1 MKARKRNIIS
11 FAICALFV
19 AGLLA
24 GSCYIKE
31 GKQNA
36 VVPVE
41 GYNSKTQGEIK
52 WAYDAISGDS
62 DSPAMNLHIVGVY
75 QNGDFSKKI
84 TNDIVIPDK
93 VPECNEDGK
102 IIAYHKVE
110 SLGDAD
116 AKNKDSFFLG
126 SFNVTSSGIVV
137 DATACTGLKT
147 VNDWA
152 FSQDAYGS
160 VIEGYGGRVDIYLPD
175 SLEKIG
181 TNCFNQN
188 LIYCNSPNITLNG
201 TDNTSSGFAFCGP
214 ATTPENSLQTTYKAK
229 YRTNIPAILKDPDK
243 FPYIGAAAKEVTL
256 HADAPDG
263 GEVNRGGS
271 GLKYDSVY
279 VFEGKEDE
287 KSRSFG
293 NIYPPKKD
301 HYVFEGYFEKNTQIF
316 DKDGVLLKVPDGTDV
331 YAKWTPEVY
340 QVSFRNNQNTNVQ
353 NEEHSYQEVFS
364 PNLPENFYPTIG
376 YKLIRWEKYSMN
388 ANGETVGEPEK
399 LEPETTM
406 TVDCN
411 SIFKAIL
418 EPITYT
424 VSFNANGG
432 EVKDA
437 ELPNTFDKDYSLTT
451 ASRYG
456 YTFDGWYTAK
466 NGGTKVT
473 EDTQITRAENHTLYA
488 HWTARTHKVVFDGN
502 GATSGSMDD
511 LDVTYDTKANPTCR
525 FEKTGYSFTGWS
537 YAKDG
542 DVVDDLSGKVD
553 TVIVYAIWK
562 PNTYKVTFVTNSQSK
577 TEYKFTYD
585 AWEDFPYLYSK
596 FYDFAGWVTDR
607 TKTIPVTE
615 RETAVINYSSGK
627 NKWDIAKDT
636 TLYAA
641 WYKKP
646 SVTFSTKYSDT
657 TAFLGDRELDKTN
670 EVTYEYGEKI
680 SSLIMKC
687 NTNRYIQ
694 SYRVETADGTEV
706 SAGTCEDKNSTVTI
720 PFPSNYALKNNLKV
734 YVEAANRTYGI
745 TYDTLGGEFIGEYPK
760 TYSYGDEFDLP
771 TNVKKAGLYVCGWR
785 NTLNNKVMTKVD
797 ATTSGELSLQAIYES
812 TVYHVTTDLDGG
824 TLPDGVTIPT
834 EYKYKQSNIVL
845 PQDVTK
851 QGHSFAGWYCE
862 ELDAG
867 VYLIDTTK
875 AMDYHLKALWNLN
888 NSTMDIS
895 QTVEIDGTEKEI
907 PYAETPMESNQWYYN
922 QLTDVEKKIYTSIYN
937 YYKFDMSKGKCQTE
951 KTILCATD
959 KITLANMYQASEAV
973 CLDYPSIYWIRN
985 FWHSDI
991 KEKDGKYISSIY
1003 PVFSYN
1009 ETAFKAD
1016 ALEYQGFFN
1025 SIIKDLDSA
1034 GIRQASIPKKIRL
1047 IHDYIVNTYSYR
1059 NETNILSANTS
1070 NETRSIGYMMSHKE
1084 GCCESYAKM
1093 LKVLFDYYN
1102 IISTTVHSKDHRWN
1116 EVQINGK
1123 WYLLD
1128 ATWDDV
1134 EPISY
1139 NYFLK
1144 GSKSVTDE
1152 HHVIRNSY
1160 FCNKDGDITDYGY
1173 YAAPPL
1179 STEDYVEPVTPIQN
1193 SNNNNSTNN
1202 TVIPKKNEAITS
1214 VTKGKVVY
1222 TVSGKY
1228 AVVKKCTSKK
1238 VKSVTILNKVKIGKK
1253 TYTVTSIAKNA
1264 FKGCKKLK
1272 KVTIKATKLKSI
1284 GKNAFKG
1291 IYKKATFKVPKKQ
1304 LKKYKKLIQKKK
1316 TGFVKTMKVKK

>member
-36 VVPVE
+36 VS
-41 GYNSKTQGEIK
+41 GYAGKEQGQIK
-52 WAYDAISGDS
+52 WAYETETGNS
-62 DSPAMNLHIVGVY
+62 DSPALNVRVVGMY
-75 QNGDFSKKI
+75 QNGEF
-84 TNDIVIPDK
+84 TTDIMQDIIIPDK
-93 VPECNEDGK
+93 VPECDKKGN

-110 SLGDAD
+110 SLGATNAVNQDG
-116 AKNKDSFFLG
+116 FFYETES

-152 FSQDAYGS
+152 FSQD
-160 VIEGYGGRVDIYLPD
+160 GYGTDEEGNFGKVKVYLPD
-175 SLEKIG
+175 TTEVIG
-181 TNCFNQN
+181 EHCFALNTV
-188 LIYCNSPNITLNG
+188 YCNSPNITLKKAEDE
-201 TDNTSSGFAFCGP
+201 TLSVFRFFGP
-214 ATTPENSLQTTYKAK
+214 VTTPENTLMTTYKTK
-229 YRTNIPAILKDPDK
+229 YRTSMPSTFPDPDK

-293 NIYPPKKD
+293 NIHPPKKD

-388 ANGETVGEPEK
+388 ADGEAVGEPEK

-406 TVDCN
+406 MVDCN

-424 VSFNANGG
+424 VSFDANGG

-466 NGGTKVT
+466 NGGAKVT
-473 EDTQITRAENHTLYA
+473 EDTQMTRAENHTLYA
-488 HWTARTHKVVFDGN
+488 HWTARNHKVVFDGN

-511 LDVTYDTKANPTCR
+511 LNVTYDTKANPTCR

-577 TEYKFTYD
+577 TEYEFTYD

-694 SYRVETADGTEV
+694 SYRVETADGTEI

-720 PFPSNYALKNNLKV
+720 PFPSNYALKDNLKV
-734 YVEAANRTYGI
+734 YVEVANRTYGI

-771 TNVKKAGLYVCGWR
+771 TNVKKAGLHVCGWR
-785 NTLNNKVMTKVD
+785 NTLNNKVMTKVE

-824 TLPDGVTIPT
+824 TLPAGVTLPT

-851 QGHSFAGWYCE
+851 QGHSFAGWYLE
-862 ELDAG
+862 DED
-867 VYLIDTTK
+867 VIVTRIDTTK
-875 AMDYHLKALWNLN
+875 AMDYHLRALW
-888 NSTMDIS
+888 S
-895 QTVEIDGTEKEI
+895 
-907 PYAETPMESNQWYYN
+907 
-922 QLTDVEKKIYTSIYN
+922 
-937 YYKFDMSKGKCQTE
+937 
-951 KTILCATD
+951 
-959 KITLANMYQASEAV
+959 SE
-973 CLDYPSIYWIRN
+973 W
-985 FWHSDI
+985 
-991 KEKDGKYISSIY
+991 
-1003 PVFSYN
+1003 
-1009 ETAFKAD
+1009 
-1016 ALEYQGFFN
+1016 
-1025 SIIKDLDSA
+1025 
-1034 GIRQASIPKKIRL
+1034 
-1047 IHDYIVNTYSYR
+1047 
-1059 NETNILSANTS
+1059 
-1070 NETRSIGYMMSHKE
+1070 
-1084 GCCESYAKM
+1084 
-1093 LKVLFDYYN
+1093 
-1102 IISTTVHSKDHRWN
+1102 
-1116 EVQINGK
+1116 
-1123 WYLLD
+1123 
-1128 ATWDDV
+1128 
-1134 EPISY
+1134 
-1139 NYFLK
+1139 
-1144 GSKSVTDE
+1144 
-1152 HHVIRNSY
+1152 
-1160 FCNKDGDITDYGY
+1160 
-1173 YAAPPL
+1173 
-1179 STEDYVEPVTPIQN
+1179 
-1193 SNNNNSTNN
+1193 
-1202 TVIPKKNEAITS
+1202 
-1214 VTKGKVVY
+1214 
-1222 TVSGKY
+1222 
-1228 AVVKKCTSKK
+1228 
-1238 VKSVTILNKVKIGKK
+1238 
-1253 TYTVTSIAKNA
+1253 
-1264 FKGCKKLK
+1264 
-1272 KVTIKATKLKSI
+1272 
-1284 GKNAFKG
+1284 
-1291 IYKKATFKVPKKQ
+1291 
-1304 LKKYKKLIQKKK
+1304 
-1316 TGFVKTMKVKK
+1316 

>member
-36 VVPVE
+36 VSKVE
-41 GYNSKTQGEIK
+41 GYEAKQQGKIK
-52 WAYDAISGDS
+52 WEYNTVSGDS
-62 DSPAMNLHIVGVY
+62 DSPA
-75 QNGDFSKKI
+75 QNVHVLGIYKDGDFSKEV
-84 TNDIVIPDK
+84 TDDIVIPDK
-93 VPECNEDGK
+93 VPECNSKGN

-110 SLGDAD
+110 SIGA
-116 AKNKDSFFLG
+116 NKVSDEDSFFFG

-152 FSQDAYGS
+152 FSADAYGT
-160 VIEGYGGRVDIYLPD
+160 EDYGYGGRVDIYLPD

-181 TNCFNQN
+181 TNCFYRNF
-188 LIYCNSPNITLNG
+188 IYCNSPNITLNG
-201 TDNTSSGFAFCGP
+201 IDNTSGGFAFRGP
-214 ATTPENSLQTTYKAK
+214 VTTPENSLQTTYKTK

-271 GLKYDSVY
+271 GLKYDSIY

-293 NIYPPKKD
+293 NIYPPKKE
-301 HYVFEGYFEKNTQIF
+301 HYVFEGYFEGDTKIF

-364 PNLPENFYPTIG
+364 PNLPDDFYPTVG

-388 ANGETVGEPEK
+388 ANGEAVGEPEK

-424 VSFNANGG
+424 VSFDANGG

-466 NGGTKVT
+466 NGGTKIT
-473 EDTQITRAENHTLYA
+473 EDTQMTRAENHTLYA

-577 TEYKFTYD
+577 TEHEFTYD

-657 TAFLGDRELDKTN
+657 TAFFGDRELDKTN

-745 TYDTLGGEFIGEYPK
+745 TYDTLGGEFVGDYPK
-760 TYSYGDEFDLP
+760 TYTYGDELELP
-771 TNVKKAGLYVCGWR
+771 TNVMKKGLYICGWR
-785 NTLNNKVMTKVD
+785 NTLNHKMITKID
-797 ATTSGELSLQAIYES
+797 TTTSGELYLQAVYENAIYR
-812 TVYHVTTDLDGG
+812 VITDLDGG
-824 TLPDGVTIPT
+824 TLANGATIPT
-834 EYKYKQSNIVL
+834 EYKYKGENKLL
-845 PQDVTK
+845 PFEVTK
-851 QGHSFAGWYCE
+851 PGYSFAGWYCE
-862 ELDAG
+862 EIDACI
-867 VYLIDTTK
+867 YFISTSE
-875 AMDYHLKALWNLN
+875 AMDYHIKALWNSKA
-888 NSTMDIS
+888 STTNIS
-895 QTVEIDGTEKEI
+895 QTVESTGKEKEI
-907 PYAETPMESNQWYYN
+907 PYAEKPMESNQWYYN
-922 QLTDVEKKIYTSIYN
+922 RLTDVEKKIYTTIYN
-937 YYKFDMSKGKCQTE
+937 YYKFDMDKGECKTE
-951 KTILCATD
+951 NVKIVTFD
-959 KITLANMYQASEAV
+959 KVTQNNVETAASAV
-973 CLDYPSIYWIRN
+973 VQDNPSIFWIDN
-985 FWHSDI
+985 FGATSV
-991 KEKDGKYISSIY
+991 KENAGKYSVGLY
-1003 PVFSYN
+1003 PFFSYN
-1009 ETAFKAD
+1009 EKNFQSD
-1016 ALEYQGFFN
+1016 ALQYKGYLN
-1025 SIIKDLDSA
+1025 GIITELDKN
-1034 GIRQASIPKKIRL
+1034 GIQNKSVSQKVKA
-1047 IHDYIVNTYSYR
+1047 IHDYVAKTYYYR
-1059 NETNILSANTS
+1059 DQTNILNAETDDELRSAA
-1070 NETRSIGYMMSHKE
+1070 YMMSNKE
-1084 GCCESYAKM
+1084 GCCVSYAKM
-1093 LKVLFDYYN
+1093 VKILCDYYN
-1102 IISTTVHSKDHRWN
+1102 ITCMTVVSHDHMWN
-1116 EVQINGK
+1116 EIQINGK

-1128 ATWDDV
+1128 ATWDDK

-1144 GSKSVTDE
+1144 GSKSVTDV
-1152 HHVIRNSY
+1152 HHQVVSY
-1160 FCNKDGDITDYGY
+1160 RFCTAKGEPVTEFANFPMPVLSKD
-1173 YAAPPL
+1173 
-1179 STEDYVEPVTPIQN
+1179 DYVEPIVLKRN
-1193 SNNNNSTNN
+1193 A
-1202 TVIPKKNEAITS
+1202 KKATTS
-1214 VTKGKVVY
+1214 ATKGKVVY
-1222 TVSGKY
+1222 AISGKY

-1238 VKSVTILNKVKIGKK
+1238 VKNVTILNKVKIGKK
-1253 TYTVTSIAKNA
+1253 TYTVTSIAKNV

-1272 KVTIKATKLKSI
+1272 KVTIKAAKLKSI

>member
-36 VVPVE
+36 VT
-41 GYNSKTQGEIK
+41 GYAGTEQGDIIWE
-52 WAYDAISGDS
+52 YDTVSGDES
-62 DSPAMNLHIVGVY
+62 SAARNVHIIGVY
-75 QNGDFSKKI
+75 QDGKFSKEV
-84 TNDIVIPDK
+84 TDDIIIPDK
-93 VPECNEDGK
+93 VPECDSKGN

-110 SLGDAD
+110 SIGA
-116 AKNKDSFFLG
+116 NKVSDEDSFFFG

-152 FSQDAYGS
+152 FSAD
-160 VIEGYGGRVDIYLPD
+160 GYGNEVDGYDGKVYIYLPD

-181 TNCFNQN
+181 ENCFKRN
-188 LIYCNSPNITLNG
+188 IAYCNSPNISLSG
-201 TDNTSSGFAFCGP
+201 TDNTSSGFSFFGP
-214 ATTPENSLQTTYKAK
+214 VTTPENSLQTTYKAK

-243 FPYIGAAAKEVTL
+243 FPYIGATAKEVTL

-263 GEVNRGGS
+263 GEVTRGGS

-388 ANGETVGEPEK
+388 ANGEAVGEPEK

-424 VSFNANGG
+424 VSFDANGG

-473 EDTQITRAENHTLYA
+473 EDTQMTRAENHTLYA

-646 SVTFSTKYSDT
+646 SVTFSTKHSDT
-657 TAFLGDRELDKTN
+657 IAFLGDRELDKTN

-745 TYDTLGGEFIGEYPK
+745 TYDTLGGEFVGDYPK

-771 TNVKKAGLYVCGWR
+771 TNVKRKGFYVCGWR
-785 NTLNNKVMTKVD
+785 NTLNNKVMTKVE

-851 QGHSFAGWYCE
+851 QGHSFAGWYLE
-862 ELDAG
+862 DED
-867 VYLIDTTK
+867 VIVTRIDTTK
-875 AMDYHLKALWNLN
+875 AMDYYLRALWSSNA
-888 NSTMDIS
+888 STTKIAG
-895 QTVEIDGTEKEI
+895 TVESDGTEKEI
-907 PYAETPMESNQWYYN
+907 PYAEKPMESNQWYYN
-922 QLTDVEKKIYTSIYN
+922 RLTDVEKKIYTTIYN
-937 YYKFDMSKGKCQTE
+937 YYKFDMDKGECRMENVKVVT
-951 KTILCATD
+951 KD
-959 KITLANMYQASEAV
+959 KITIANMYQASTAV
-973 CLDYPSIYWIRN
+973 VLDNPSIFWIRYFN
-985 FWHSDI
+985 HTQM
-991 KEKDGKYISSIY
+991 KEKDGVYTGTIH
-1003 PVFSYN
+1003 PVLAYYK
-1009 ETAFKAD
+1009 TAFQAD
-1016 ALEYQGFFN
+1016 ALEYGGFLQE
-1025 SIIKDLDSA
+1025 IIKSLNNSGVQKVSTA
-1034 GIRQASIPKKIRL
+1034 KKLKL
-1047 IHDYIVNTYSYR
+1047 IHDYVVKTYSYR
-1059 NETNILSANTS
+1059 NNSHILSAAAT
-1070 NETRSIGYMMSHKE
+1070 NETRSVGYLMTHKE

-1093 LKVLFDYYN
+1093 IKILCDYYQ
-1102 IISTTVHSKDHRWN
+1102 IPCVTVYSLTHMWN
-1116 EVQINGK
+1116 QVKIGNQ

-1128 ATWDDV
+1128 ATWDDE
-1134 EPISY
+1134 EPVVY
-1139 NYFLK
+1139 TYFLK
-1144 GSKSVTDE
+1144 GAKSVIDE
-1152 HHVIRNSY
+1152 HHIVTSMFFSDCQGNGI
-1160 FCNKDGDITDYGY
+1160 KD
-1173 YAAPPL
+1173 YANYSVPTL
-1179 STEDYVEPVTPIQN
+1179 SKEDYVEPVNPAP
-1193 SNNNNSTNN
+1193 NNSQTA
-1202 TVIPKKNEAITS
+1202 PKKSKAVTS
-1214 VTKGKVVY
+1214 ATKGKVVY
-1222 TVSGKY
+1222 AISGKY

-1238 VKSVTILNKVKIGKK
+1238 AKSVTILNKVKIGKK

-1272 KVTIKATKLKSI
+1272 KVTIKAAKLKSI

-1316 TGFVKTMKVKK
+1316 TGFKKTMKVK

>member
-152 FSQDAYGS
+152 FSADGYGS
-160 VIEGYGGRVDIYLPD
+160 EDEGYGGRVDIYLPD
-175 SLEKIG
+175 SLEKVKE
-181 TNCFNQN
+181 NCFKQN
-188 LIYCNSPNITLNG
+188 YVYCNSPNIMLVG
-201 TDNTSSGFAFCGP
+201 EDNTLSKFAFRGP
-214 ATTPENSLQTTYKAK
+214 VTTPENTLKTVYKTK
-229 YRTNIPAILKDPDK
+229 YKTNIPAILKDPDK
-243 FPYIGAAAKEVTL
+243 FPYIGATAKEVTL

-388 ANGETVGEPEK
+388 ANGEAVGEPEK

-424 VSFNANGG
+424 VSFDANGG

-473 EDTQITRAENHTLYA
+473 EDTQMTRAENHTLYA

-646 SVTFSTKYSDT
+646 SVTFSTKHSDT
-657 TAFLGDRELDKTN
+657 IAFLGDRELDKTN

-745 TYDTLGGEFIGEYPK
+745 TYDTLGGEFVGDYPK

-771 TNVKKAGLYVCGWR
+771 TNVKRKGFYVCGWR
-785 NTLNNKVMTKVD
+785 NTLNNKVMTKVE

-851 QGHSFAGWYCE
+851 QGHSFAGWYLE
-862 ELDAG
+862 DED
-867 VYLIDTTK
+867 VIVTRIDTTK
-875 AMDYHLKALWNLN
+875 AMDYYLRALWSSNA
-888 NSTMDIS
+888 STTKIAG
-895 QTVEIDGTEKEI
+895 TVESDGTEKEI
-907 PYAETPMESNQWYYN
+907 PYAEKPMESNQWYYN
-922 QLTDVEKKIYTSIYN
+922 RLTDVEKKIYTTIYN
-937 YYKFDMSKGKCQTE
+937 YYKFDMDKGECRMENVKVVT
-951 KTILCATD
+951 KD
-959 KITLANMYQASEAV
+959 KITIANMYQASTAV
-973 CLDYPSIYWIRN
+973 VLDNPSIFWIRYFN
-985 FWHSDI
+985 HTQM
-991 KEKDGKYISSIY
+991 KEKDGVYTGTIH
-1003 PVFSYN
+1003 PVLAYYK
-1009 ETAFKAD
+1009 TAFQAD
-1016 ALEYQGFFN
+1016 ALEYGGFLQE
-1025 SIIKDLDSA
+1025 IIKSLNNSGVQKVSTA
-1034 GIRQASIPKKIRL
+1034 KKLKL
-1047 IHDYIVNTYSYR
+1047 IHDYVVKTYSYR
-1059 NETNILSANTS
+1059 NNSHILSAAAT
-1070 NETRSIGYMMSHKE
+1070 NETRSVGYLMTHKE

-1093 LKVLFDYYN
+1093 IKILCDYYQ
-1102 IISTTVHSKDHRWN
+1102 IPCVTVYSLTHMWN
-1116 EVQINGK
+1116 QVKIGNQ

-1128 ATWDDV
+1128 ATWDDE
-1134 EPISY
+1134 EPVVY
-1139 NYFLK
+1139 TYFLK
-1144 GSKSVTDE
+1144 GAKSVIDE
-1152 HHVIRNSY
+1152 HHIVTSMFFSDCQGNGI
-1160 FCNKDGDITDYGY
+1160 KD
-1173 YAAPPL
+1173 YANYSVPTL
-1179 STEDYVEPVTPIQN
+1179 SKEDYVEPVNPAP
-1193 SNNNNSTNN
+1193 NNSQTA
-1202 TVIPKKNEAITS
+1202 PKKSKAVTS
-1214 VTKGKVVY
+1214 ATKGKVVY
-1222 TVSGKY
+1222 AISGKY

-1238 VKSVTILNKVKIGKK
+1238 AKSVTILNKVKIGKK

-1272 KVTIKATKLKSI
+1272 KVTIKAAKLKSI

-1316 TGFVKTMKVKK
+1316 TGFKKTMKVK

>member
-36 VVPVE
+36 VT
-41 GYNSKTQGEIK
+41 GYAGTEQGDIIWE
-52 WAYDAISGDS
+52 YDTVSGDES
-62 DSPAMNLHIVGVY
+62 SAARNVHIIGVY
-75 QNGDFSKKI
+75 QDGKFSKEV
-84 TNDIVIPDK
+84 TDDIIIPDK
-93 VPECNEDGK
+93 VPECDSKGN

-110 SLGDAD
+110 SIGA
-116 AKNKDSFFLG
+116 NKVSDEDSFFFG

-152 FSQDAYGS
+152 FSAD
-160 VIEGYGGRVDIYLPD
+160 GYGNEVDGYDGKVYIYLPD

-181 TNCFNQN
+181 ENCFKRN
-188 LIYCNSPNITLNG
+188 IAYCNSPNISLSG
-201 TDNTSSGFAFCGP
+201 TDNTSSGFSFFGP
-214 ATTPENSLQTTYKAK
+214 VTTPENSLQTTYKAK

-243 FPYIGAAAKEVTL
+243 FPYIGATAKEVTL

-388 ANGETVGEPEK
+388 ANGEAVGEPEK

-424 VSFNANGG
+424 VSFDANGG

-473 EDTQITRAENHTLYA
+473 EDTQMTRAENHTLYA

-646 SVTFSTKYSDT
+646 SVTFSTKHSDT
-657 TAFLGDRELDKTN
+657 IAFLGDRELDKTN

-745 TYDTLGGEFIGEYPK
+745 TYDTLGGEFVGDYPK

-771 TNVKKAGLYVCGWR
+771 TNVKRKGFYVCGWR
-785 NTLNNKVMTKVD
+785 NTLNNKVMTKVE

-851 QGHSFAGWYCE
+851 QGHSFAGWYLE
-862 ELDAG
+862 DED
-867 VYLIDTTK
+867 VIVTRIDTTK
-875 AMDYHLKALWNLN
+875 AMDYYLRALWSSNA
-888 NSTMDIS
+888 STTKIAG
-895 QTVEIDGTEKEI
+895 TVESDGTEKEI
-907 PYAETPMESNQWYYN
+907 PYAEKPMESNQWYYN
-922 QLTDVEKKIYTSIYN
+922 RLTDVEKKIYTTIYN
-937 YYKFDMSKGKCQTE
+937 YYKFDMDKGECRMENVKVVT
-951 KTILCATD
+951 KD
-959 KITLANMYQASEAV
+959 KITIANMYQASTAV
-973 CLDYPSIYWIRN
+973 VLDNPSIFWIRYFN
-985 FWHSDI
+985 HTQM
-991 KEKDGKYISSIY
+991 KEKDGVYTGTIH
-1003 PVFSYN
+1003 PVLAYYK
-1009 ETAFKAD
+1009 TAFQAD
-1016 ALEYQGFFN
+1016 ALEYGGFLQE
-1025 SIIKDLDSA
+1025 IIKSLNNSGVQKVSTA
-1034 GIRQASIPKKIRL
+1034 KKLKL
-1047 IHDYIVNTYSYR
+1047 IHDYVVKTYSYR
-1059 NETNILSANTS
+1059 NNSHILSAAAT
-1070 NETRSIGYMMSHKE
+1070 NETRSVGYLMTHKE

-1093 LKVLFDYYN
+1093 IKILCDYYQ
-1102 IISTTVHSKDHRWN
+1102 IPCVTVYSLTHMWN
-1116 EVQINGK
+1116 QVKIGNQ

-1128 ATWDDV
+1128 ATWDDE
-1134 EPISY
+1134 EPVVY
-1139 NYFLK
+1139 TYFLK
-1144 GSKSVTDE
+1144 GAKSVIDE
-1152 HHVIRNSY
+1152 HHIVTSMFFSDCQGNGI
-1160 FCNKDGDITDYGY
+1160 KD
-1173 YAAPPL
+1173 YANYSVPTL
-1179 STEDYVEPVTPIQN
+1179 SKEDYVEPVNPAP
-1193 SNNNNSTNN
+1193 NNSQTA
-1202 TVIPKKNEAITS
+1202 PKKSKAVTS
-1214 VTKGKVVY
+1214 ATKGKVVY
-1222 TVSGKY
+1222 AISGKY

-1238 VKSVTILNKVKIGKK
+1238 AKSVTILNKVKIGKK

-1272 KVTIKATKLKSI
+1272 KVTIKAAKLKSI

-1316 TGFVKTMKVKK
+1316 TGFKKTMKVK

>member
-36 VVPVE
+36 VS
-41 GYNSKTQGEIK
+41 GYAAKEQGQIK
-52 WAYDAISGDS
+52 WAYETETGNS
-62 DSPAMNLHIVGVY
+62 DSPALNVRVVGMY
-75 QNGDFSKKI
+75 QDGEF
-84 TNDIVIPDK
+84 TTDIMQDIIIPDK
-93 VPECNEDGK
+93 VPECDKKGN

-110 SLGDAD
+110 SLGASNVVNQDG
-116 AKNKDSFFLG
+116 FFYETE
-126 SFNVTSSGIVV
+126 SAFNVTSSGIVV

-152 FSQDAYGS
+152 FSQDAYGNED
-160 VIEGYGGRVDIYLPD
+160 EGYDGKVYIYLPD

-181 TNCFNQN
+181 TNCFNRN
-188 LIYCNSPNITLNG
+188 LVYCNSPNISLDG
-201 TDNTSSGFAFCGP
+201 TDNTSSGFAFRGP
-214 ATTPENSLQTTYKAK
+214 VTTPENALKTVYKTK
-229 YRTNIPAILKDPDK
+229 YKTNIPAILKDPDK

-293 NIYPPKKD
+293 NIYPLKKE
-301 HYVFEGYFEKNTQIF
+301 HYVFKGYFEKNTQIF

-388 ANGETVGEPEK
+388 ANGEAVGEPEK
-399 LEPETTM
+399 LEPGTTM

-424 VSFNANGG
+424 VSFDANGG

-473 EDTQITRAENHTLYA
+473 EDTQMTRAENHTLYA

-537 YAKDG
+537 YTKDG
-542 DVVDDLSGKVD
+542 DVVDNLSGKVD

-562 PNTYKVTFVTNSQSK
+562 QNTYKVTFVTDGK
-577 TEYKFTYD
+577 TEEKYFTYD
-585 AWEDFPYLYSK
+585 KKEVILAKTSDE
-596 FYDFAGWVTDR
+596 YDFAGWVTDKER
-607 TKTIPVTE
+607 VIPVEKRASEPISYTPG
-615 RETAVINYSSGK
+615 ETTWTV
-627 NKWDIAKDT
+627 AKDT

-657 TAFLGDRELDKTN
+657 TAFLGDRELDKAN

-706 SAGTCEDKNSTVTI
+706 SAGTCEDKSSTVTI

-785 NTLNNKVMTKVD
+785 NILNNKVMTKVD
-797 ATTSGELSLQAIYES
+797 ATTSGELFLQAIYES
-812 TVYHVTTDLDGG
+812 AVYYVTTDLDGG
-824 TLPDGVTIPT
+824 TLPDGVTMPT
-834 EYKYKQSNIVL
+834 EYKYKQNNIVL

-851 QGHSFAGWYCE
+851 QGYSFAGWYLE
-862 ELDAG
+862 DED
-867 VYLIDTTK
+867 VIVTRIDTTK
-875 AMDYHLKALWNLN
+875 AMDYHLRALWNSN
-888 NSTMDIS
+888 ASTTKVAG
-895 QTVEIDGTEKEI
+895 TVESDGTEKEI
-907 PYAETPMESNQWYYN
+907 PYAEKPMESNQWYYN
-922 QLTDVEKKIYTSIYN
+922 QLTDVEKKIYTTIYN
-937 YYKFDMSKGKCQTE
+937 YYKFDMDKGECRMENVKIVT
-951 KTILCATD
+951 KD
-959 KITLANMYQASEAV
+959 KITIANMYQASTAV
-973 CLDYPSIYWIRN
+973 VLDNPSIFWIRYFN
-985 FWHSDI
+985 HTQM
-991 KEKDGKYISSIY
+991 KEKDGVYTGTIH
-1003 PVFSYN
+1003 PVLAYHK
-1009 ETAFKAD
+1009 TAFQAD
-1016 ALEYQGFFN
+1016 ALEYGGFLQE
-1025 SIIKDLDSA
+1025 IIKSLNNSGVQKVSTA
-1034 GIRQASIPKKIRL
+1034 KKLKL
-1047 IHDYIVNTYSYR
+1047 IHDYVVKTYSYR
-1059 NETNILSANTS
+1059 NNSHILSAAAT
-1070 NETRSIGYMMSHKE
+1070 NETRSVGYLMTHKE

-1093 LKVLFDYYN
+1093 IKILCDYYQ
-1102 IISTTVHSKDHRWN
+1102 IPCVTVYSLTHMWN
-1116 EVQINGK
+1116 QVKIGNQ

-1128 ATWDDV
+1128 VTWDDE
-1134 EPISY
+1134 EPVVY
-1139 NYFLK
+1139 TYFLK
-1144 GSKSVTDE
+1144 GAKSVIDE
-1152 HHVIRNSY
+1152 HHIVTSMFFSDCQGNGI
-1160 FCNKDGDITDYGY
+1160 KD
-1173 YAAPPL
+1173 YANYSVPTL
-1179 STEDYVEPVTPIQN
+1179 SKEDYVEPVNLTP
-1193 SNNNNSTNN
+1193 NNSQTAL
-1202 TVIPKKNEAITS
+1202 KKSKAVTS

-1222 TVSGKY
+1222 TISGKY

-1253 TYTVTSIAKNA
+1253 TYTVTSITKNA

-1272 KVTIKATKLKSI
+1272 KVTIKAAKLKSI

-1316 TGFVKTMKVKK
+1316 TGFKKTMKVK

>member
-36 VVPVE
+36 VS
-41 GYNSKTQGEIK
+41 GYAGTEQGDIIWE
-52 WAYDAISGDS
+52 YDTVSGDES
-62 DSPAMNLHIVGVY
+62 SAARNVHIIGVY
-75 QNGDFSKKI
+75 QDGKFSKEV
-84 TNDIVIPDK
+84 TDDIIIPDK
-93 VPECNEDGK
+93 VPECDSKGK

-152 FSQDAYGS
+152 FSQSVYGTDE
-160 VIEGYGGRVDIYLPD
+160 EGNFGRVKIYLPD
-175 SLEKIG
+175 SLETIG
-181 TNCFNQN
+181 KHCFSQN
-188 LIYCNSPNITLNG
+188 IIYCNAPNITMSKSEDTTLDG
-201 TDNTSSGFAFCGP
+201 LRFFGP
-214 ATTPENSLQTTYKAK
+214 VTTPENTLITTYKTK
-229 YRTNIPAILKDPDK
+229 YRTSMPSTFPDPDK

-293 NIYPPKKD
+293 NIHPPKKD

-316 DKDGVLLKVPDGTDV
+316 DKDGVLLKVPNGTDV

-364 PNLPENFYPTIG
+364 PNLPENFYPTVG

-388 ANGETVGEPEK
+388 ADGEAVGEPEK

-424 VSFNANGG
+424 VSFDANGG

-473 EDTQITRAENHTLYA
+473 EDTQMTRAENHTLYA

-577 TEYKFTYD
+577 TEHEFTYD

-745 TYDTLGGEFIGEYPK
+745 TYDTLGGEFVGEYPK

-771 TNVKKAGLYVCGWR
+771 TNVKKTGLYVCGWR
-785 NTLNNKVMTKVD
+785 NTLNNKVMTKVE
-797 ATTSGELSLQAIYES
+797 ATTSGELSLQAIYEN
-812 TVYHVTTDLDGG
+812 TVYRITTDLNGG

-834 EYKYKQSNIVL
+834 EYRYKQDNIVL
-845 PQDVTK
+845 PQNVTR
-851 QGHSFAGWYCE
+851 QGYSFAGWYLE
-862 ELDAG
+862 DED
-867 VYLIDTTK
+867 VIVTRIDTTK
-875 AMDYHLKALWNLN
+875 AMDYHLRALWSSNA
-888 NSTMDIS
+888 STTKIAG
-895 QTVEIDGTEKEI
+895 TVESDGTEKEI
-907 PYAETPMESNQWYYN
+907 PYAEKPMESNQWYYN
-922 QLTDVEKKIYTSIYN
+922 RLTDVEKKIYTTIYN
-937 YYKFDMSKGKCQTE
+937 YYKFDMDKGECRMENVKVVT
-951 KTILCATD
+951 KD
-959 KITLANMYQASEAV
+959 KITIANMYQASTAV
-973 CLDYPSIYWIRN
+973 VLDNPSIFWIRYFN
-985 FWHSDI
+985 HTQM
-991 KEKDGKYISSIY
+991 KEKDGVYTGTIH
-1003 PVFSYN
+1003 PVLAYYK
-1009 ETAFKAD
+1009 TAFQAD
-1016 ALEYQGFFN
+1016 ALEYGGFLQE
-1025 SIIKDLDSA
+1025 IIKSLNNSGVQKVSTA
-1034 GIRQASIPKKIRL
+1034 KKLKL
-1047 IHDYIVNTYSYR
+1047 IHDYVVKTYSYR
-1059 NETNILSANTS
+1059 NNSHILSAAAT
-1070 NETRSIGYMMSHKE
+1070 NETRSVGYLMTHKE

-1093 LKVLFDYYN
+1093 IKILCDYYQ
-1102 IISTTVHSKDHRWN
+1102 IPCVTVYSLTHMWN
-1116 EVQINGK
+1116 QVKIRNQ

-1128 ATWDDV
+1128 ATWDDE
-1134 EPISY
+1134 EPVVY
-1139 NYFLK
+1139 TYFLK
-1144 GSKSVTDE
+1144 GAKSVIDE
-1152 HHVIRNSY
+1152 HHIVTSMFFSDCQGNGI
-1160 FCNKDGDITDYGY
+1160 KD
-1173 YAAPPL
+1173 YANYSVPTL
-1179 STEDYVEPVTPIQN
+1179 SKEDYVEPVNPT
-1193 SNNNNSTNN
+1193 SNNSQTA
-1202 TVIPKKNEAITS
+1202 PKKSKAVTS
-1214 VTKGKVVY
+1214 ATKGKVVY
-1222 TVSGKY
+1222 AISGKY

-1238 VKSVTILNKVKIGKK
+1238 AKSVTILNKVKIGKK

-1304 LKKYKKLIQKKK
+1304 LKKYKKLIKKKK
-1316 TGFVKTMKVKK
+1316 TGFKKTMKVK

>member
-36 VVPVE
+36 VT
-41 GYNSKTQGEIK
+41 GYAAKEQGQIK
-52 WAYDAISGDS
+52 WEYDTISGDNN
-62 DSPAMNLHIVGVY
+62 SPARNVHVVGEY
-75 QNGDFSKKI
+75 QEGDFATDI
-84 TNDIVIPDK
+84 TKDIIIPDK
-93 VPECNEDGK
+93 VPECDSKGN

-110 SLGDAD
+110 SIGA
-116 AKNKDSFFLG
+116 NKVSDEDSFFFG

-152 FSQDAYGS
+152 FSQESYGND
-160 VIEGYGGRVDIYLPD
+160 IDGYGGIVTILLPD
-175 SLEKIG
+175 SIESIG
-181 TNCFNQN
+181 QGVFSRNRV
-188 LIYCNSPNITLNG
+188 YCNTPNVTLNDTKDVTYG
-201 TDNTSSGFAFCGP
+201 GFAVFGP
-214 ATTPENSLQTTYKAK
+214 ATNPENTLKKIYGNK
-229 YRTNIPAILKDPDK
+229 YRTVMPTGFQREN
-243 FPYIGAAAKEVTL
+243 YSYVGAAAKEVTL

-287 KSRSFG
+287 KSRSFS

-301 HYVFEGYFEKNTQIF
+301 HYVFEGYYEGDTQIF
-316 DKDGVLLKVPDGTDV
+316 DKDGVLLKVPDGTGV

-364 PNLPENFYPTIG
+364 PNLPENFYPSVG

-388 ANGETVGEPEK
+388 TNGEAVGEPEK
-399 LEPETTM
+399 LEPGTNM

-424 VSFNANGG
+424 VSFDANGG

-473 EDTQITRAENHTLYA
+473 EDTQMTRAENHTLYA

-525 FEKTGYSFTGWS
+525 YEKTGYSFAGWS

-553 TVIVYAIWK
+553 TVTVYAIWK

-577 TEYKFTYD
+577 TEYEFTYD

-627 NKWDIAKDT
+627 NKWNIAKDT

-657 TAFLGDRELDKTN
+657 TAFLGDRELNKAN

-706 SAGTCEDKNSTVTI
+706 SAGTCEDKSSTVTI
-720 PFPSNYALKNNLKV
+720 PFPSNYVLKNNLKV

-812 TVYHVTTDLDGG
+812 AVYYVTTDLDGG
-824 TLPDGVTIPT
+824 TLPDGVTMPT
-834 EYKYKQSNIVL
+834 EYKYKQNNIVL

-851 QGHSFAGWYCE
+851 QGYSFAGWYLE
-862 ELDAG
+862 DED
-867 VYLIDTTK
+867 VIVTRIDTTK
-875 AMDYHLKALWNLN
+875 AMDYHLRALWNSN
-888 NSTMDIS
+888 ASTT
-895 QTVEIDGTEKEI
+895 QVAGTVESDGTEKEI
-907 PYAETPMESNQWYYN
+907 PYAEKPMESNQWYYN
-922 QLTDVEKKIYTSIYN
+922 QLTDVEKKIYTTIYN
-937 YYKFDMSKGKCQTE
+937 YYKFDMDKGECRMENVKIVT
-951 KTILCATD
+951 KD
-959 KITLANMYQASEAV
+959 KITIANMYQASTAV
-973 CLDYPSIYWIRN
+973 VLDNPSIFWIRYFN
-985 FWHSDI
+985 HTQV
-991 KEKDGKYISSIY
+991 KEKDGVYTGTVH
-1003 PVFSYN
+1003 PVLAYHK
-1009 ETAFKAD
+1009 TAFQAD
-1016 ALEYQGFFN
+1016 ALEYGGFLQE
-1025 SIIKDLDSA
+1025 IIKSLNNSGVQKVSTA
-1034 GIRQASIPKKIRL
+1034 KKLKL
-1047 IHDYIVNTYSYR
+1047 IHDYVVKTYSYR
-1059 NETNILSANTS
+1059 NNSHILSAAAT
-1070 NETRSIGYMMSHKE
+1070 NETRSVGYLMTHKE

-1093 LKVLFDYYN
+1093 IKILCDYYQ
-1102 IISTTVHSKDHRWN
+1102 IPCVTVYSLTHMWN
-1116 EVQINGK
+1116 QVKIGNQ

-1128 ATWDDV
+1128 VTWDDE
-1134 EPISY
+1134 EPVIY
-1139 NYFLK
+1139 TYFLK
-1144 GSKSVTDE
+1144 GARSVIDE
-1152 HHVIRNSY
+1152 HHIVTSMFFSDCQGNGIKN
-1160 FCNKDGDITDYGY
+1160 
-1173 YAAPPL
+1173 YANYSVPTL
-1179 STEDYVEPVTPIQN
+1179 SKEDYVEPVNPTP
-1193 SNNNNSTNN
+1193 NNSQTA
-1202 TVIPKKNEAITS
+1202 PKKSKAVTS
-1214 VTKGKVVY
+1214 ATKGKVVY
-1222 TVSGKY
+1222 AISGKY

-1238 VKSVTILNKVKIGKK
+1238 AKSVTILNKVKIGKK
-1253 TYTVTSIAKNA
+1253 TYTVASIAKNA

-1272 KVTIKATKLKSI
+1272 RVTIKAIKLKSI

-1304 LKKYKKLIQKKK
+1304 LKKYKKLIQRKK
-1316 TGFVKTMKVKK
+1316 TGFKKTMKVK

>member
-84 TNDIVIPDK
+84 TKDIVIPDK

-152 FSQDAYGS
+152 FSQDAYGT
-160 VIEGYGGRVDIYLPD
+160 EDYGYGGRVDIYLPD

-181 TNCFNQN
+181 TNCFYRNF
-188 LIYCNSPNITLNG
+188 IYCNSPNITLNG
-201 TDNTSSGFAFCGP
+201 IDNTSGGFAFRGP
-214 ATTPENSLQTTYKAK
+214 VTTPENSLQTTYKAK

-263 GEVNRGGS
+263 GEINRGGS

-293 NIYPPKKD
+293 NIHPPKKD

-388 ANGETVGEPEK
+388 ADGEAVGEPEK

-424 VSFNANGG
+424 VSFDANGG

-466 NGGTKVT
+466 SGGTKVT
-473 EDTQITRAENHTLYA
+473 EDTQMTRAENHTLYA

-577 TEYKFTYD
+577 TEYEFTYD

-646 SVTFSTKYSDT
+646 SVTFSTKYNDT

-720 PFPSNYALKNNLKV
+720 PFPSNSALKNNLKV
-734 YVEAANRTYGI
+734 YVEVANRTYGI
-745 TYDTLGGEFIGEYPK
+745 TYDTLGGEFVGDYPK
-760 TYSYGDEFDLP
+760 TYTYGDELELP
-771 TNVKKAGLYVCGWR
+771 TNVMKKGLYICGWR
-785 NTLNNKVMTKVD
+785 NTLNHKMITKID
-797 ATTSGELSLQAIYES
+797 TTTSGELYLQAVYENA
-812 TVYHVTTDLDGG
+812 VYRVITDLDGG
-824 TLPDGVTIPT
+824 TLANGATIPT
-834 EYKYKQSNIVL
+834 EYKYKGENKLL
-845 PQDVTK
+845 PFEVTK
-851 QGHSFAGWYCE
+851 PGYSFAGWYCE
-862 ELDAG
+862 EIDACI
-867 VYLIDTTK
+867 YFISTSE
-875 AMDYHLKALWNLN
+875 AMDYHIKALWNSKA
-888 NSTMDIS
+888 STTNIS
-895 QTVEIDGTEKEI
+895 QTVESTGKEKEI
-907 PYAETPMESNQWYYN
+907 PYAEKPMESNQWYYN
-922 QLTDVEKKIYTSIYN
+922 RLNEVEKKIYTSIYN
-937 YYKFDMSKGKCQTE
+937 YYKFDMDKGECKTE
-951 KTILCATD
+951 NVKIVTFD
-959 KITLANMYQASEAV
+959 KVTQNNVETAASAV
-973 CLDYPSIYWIRN
+973 VQDNPSIFWIDN
-985 FWHSDI
+985 FGATSV
-991 KEKDGKYISSIY
+991 KENAGKYSVGLY
-1003 PVFSYN
+1003 PFFSYN
-1009 ETAFKAD
+1009 EKNFQSD
-1016 ALEYQGFFN
+1016 ALQYKGYLN
-1025 SIIKDLDSA
+1025 GIITELDKN
-1034 GIRQASIPKKIRL
+1034 GIQNKSVSQKVKA
-1047 IHDYIVNTYSYR
+1047 IHDYVAKTYYYR
-1059 NETNILSANTS
+1059 DQTNILNAETDDELRSAA
-1070 NETRSIGYMMSHKE
+1070 YMMSNKE
-1084 GCCESYAKM
+1084 GCCVSYAKM
-1093 LKVLFDYYN
+1093 VKILCDYYN
-1102 IISTTVHSKDHRWN
+1102 ITCMTVVSHDHMWN
-1116 EVQINGK
+1116 EIQINGK

-1128 ATWDDV
+1128 ATWDDK

-1144 GSKSVTDE
+1144 GSKSVTDV
-1152 HHVIRNSY
+1152 HHQVISY
-1160 FCNKDGDITDYGY
+1160 RFCTAKGEPVTEFANFPMPVLSKD
-1173 YAAPPL
+1173 
-1179 STEDYVEPVTPIQN
+1179 DYVEPIVLKRN
-1193 SNNNNSTNN
+1193 A
-1202 TVIPKKNEAITS
+1202 KKATTS
-1214 VTKGKVVY
+1214 ATKGKVVY
-1222 TVSGKY
+1222 AISGKY

-1272 KVTIKATKLKSI
+1272 KVTIKAAKLKSI

-1291 IYKKATFKVPKKQ
+1291 IYKKATFKVPKKY

>member
-36 VVPVE
+36 VVPVK

-52 WAYDAISGDS
+52 WAYDTISGDN
-62 DSPAMNLHIVGVY
+62 DSPAMNLRIVGIY
-75 QNGDFSKKI
+75 QNGDFSEKV

-160 VIEGYGGRVDIYLPD
+160 VDEGYSGRVDIYLPD

-181 TNCFNQN
+181 QNCFNQN
-188 LIYCNSPNITLNG
+188 LVYCNSPNISLDG
-201 TDNTSSGFAFCGP
+201 TDNTSSNFAFRGP
-214 ATTPENSLQTTYKAK
+214 VTTPENTLKTVYKTK
-229 YRTNIPAILKDPDK
+229 YKTNIPAILKDPDK

-293 NIYPPKKD
+293 NIYPPKKE

-353 NEEHSYQEVFS
+353 NEEHSYKEVFS
-364 PNLPENFYPTIG
+364 ANLPDDFYPTVG

-388 ANGETVGEPEK
+388 VNGEAVGEPEK
-399 LEPETTM
+399 LEPGTTM

-424 VSFNANGG
+424 VSFDANGG

-473 EDTQITRAENHTLYA
+473 EDTQMTRAENHTLYA

-502 GATSGSMDD
+502 GSTSGSMDD

-525 FEKTGYSFTGWS
+525 FEKTGYSFAGWS
-537 YAKDG
+537 YTKDG

-553 TVIVYAIWK
+553 TVTVYAIWK
-562 PNTYKVTFVTNSQSK
+562 PNTYKVTFVTNGKSEEK
-577 TEYKFTYD
+577 YFTYD
-585 AWEDFPYLYSK
+585 KKEVILAKTSDE
-596 FYDFAGWVTDR
+596 YDFAGWVMDKER
-607 TKTIPVTE
+607 VIPVEKRASEPISYTPGE
-615 RETAVINYSSGK
+615 VT
-627 NKWDIAKDT
+627 WTIAKDT

-657 TAFLGDRELDKTN
+657 TAFLGDRELNKAN

-680 SSLIMKC
+680 SSLIIKC

-694 SYRVETADGTEV
+694 SYRVETSDGTEV

-745 TYDTLGGEFIGEYPK
+745 TYDTLGGEFIGDYPK

-771 TNVKKAGLYVCGWR
+771 TNVKKKGFYVCGWR
-785 NTLNNKVMTKVD
+785 NTLNNKVMTKVE

-812 TVYHVTTDLDGG
+812 AVYYVTTDLNGG

-834 EYKYKQSNIVL
+834 EYRYKQDNIVL

-851 QGHSFAGWYCE
+851 QGYSFAGWYLE
-862 ELDAG
+862 DED
-867 VYLIDTTK
+867 VIVTRIDTTK
-875 AMDYHLKALWNLN
+875 AMDYHLRALWNSN
-888 NSTMDIS
+888 ASTTKIAG
-895 QTVEIDGTEKEI
+895 TVESDGTEKEI
-907 PYAETPMESNQWYYN
+907 PYADKPMESNQGYYN
-922 QLTDVEKKIYTSIYN
+922 RLTDVEKKIYTTIYN
-937 YYKFDMSKGKCQTE
+937 YYKFDMDKGECRMENVKVVT
-951 KTILCATD
+951 KD
-959 KITLANMYQASEAV
+959 KITIANMYQASTAV
-973 CLDYPSIYWIRN
+973 VLDNPSIFWIRYFN
-985 FWHSDI
+985 HTQI
-991 KEKDGKYISSIY
+991 KEKDGVYTGTIY
-1003 PVFSYN
+1003 PVLAYHK
-1009 ETAFKAD
+1009 TAFQAD
-1016 ALEYQGFFN
+1016 ALEYGGFLQE
-1025 SIIKDLDSA
+1025 IIKSLNNS
-1034 GIRQASIPKKIRL
+1034 GIQKVSTAQKLKL
-1047 IHDYIVNTYSYR
+1047 IHDYVVKTYSYR
-1059 NETNILSANTS
+1059 NNSHILSTAAT
-1070 NETRSIGYMMSHKE
+1070 NETRSVGYLMTHKE

-1093 LKVLFDYYN
+1093 IKILCDYYQ
-1102 IISTTVHSKDHRWN
+1102 IPCVTVYSLTHMWN
-1116 EVQINGK
+1116 QVKIGNQ

-1128 ATWDDV
+1128 VTWDDE
-1134 EPISY
+1134 EPVIY
-1139 NYFLK
+1139 TYFLK
-1144 GSKSVTDE
+1144 GAKSVIDE
-1152 HHVIRNSY
+1152 HHIVTSMFFSDCQGNGI
-1160 FCNKDGDITDYGY
+1160 KD
-1173 YAAPPL
+1173 YANYSVPTL
-1179 STEDYVEPVTPIQN
+1179 SKEDYVEPVNPIP
-1193 SNNNNSTNN
+1193 NNSQSA
-1202 TVIPKKNEAITS
+1202 PKKTKTVTS
-1214 VTKGKVVY
+1214 VTKKKVVY
-1222 TVSGKY
+1222 AIFGKY

-1272 KVTIKATKLKSI
+1272 KVTIKATKLKRI

-1316 TGFVKTMKVKK
+1316 TGFKKTMKVK

>member
-19 AGLLA
+19 TGLLA

-36 VVPVE
+36 VSKVE
-41 GYNSKTQGEIK
+41 GYEAKQQGKIK
-52 WAYDAISGDS
+52 WEYNTVSGDS
-62 DSPAMNLHIVGVY
+62 DSPA
-75 QNGDFSKKI
+75 QNVHVLGIYKDGDFSKEV
-84 TNDIVIPDK
+84 TDDIIIPDK
-93 VPECNEDGK
+93 VPECDSKGN

-110 SLGDAD
+110 SIGA
-116 AKNKDSFFLG
+116 NKVSDEDSFFFG

-152 FSQDAYGS
+152 FNQDAYGNED
-160 VIEGYGGRVDIYLPD
+160 EGYDGKVYIYLPD

-181 TNCFNQN
+181 TNCFNRN
-188 LIYCNSPNITLNG
+188 LVYCNSPNITLDG
-201 TDNTSSGFAFCGP
+201 TDNTSSGFAFRGP
-214 ATTPENSLQTTYKAK
+214 VTTPENTLKTVYKTK
-229 YRTNIPAILKDPDK
+229 YKTNIPAILKDPDK

-301 HYVFEGYFEKNTQIF
+301 HYVFEGYFEKNNQIF

-364 PNLPENFYPTIG
+364 PNLPDDFYPTVG

-388 ANGETVGEPEK
+388 TNGEAVGEPEK
-399 LEPETTM
+399 LEPGTTM

-424 VSFNANGG
+424 VSFDANGG

-466 NGGTKVT
+466 TDGTKVT
-473 EDTQITRAENHTLYA
+473 EDTQMTRAENHTLYA

-525 FEKTGYSFTGWS
+525 FEKTGYSFAGWS
-537 YAKDG
+537 YTKDG

-553 TVIVYAIWK
+553 TVTVYAIWK
-562 PNTYKVTFVTNSQSK
+562 PNTYKVTFVTDGK
-577 TEYKFTYD
+577 TEEKYFTYD
-585 AWEDFPYLYSK
+585 KKEVILAKTSDE
-596 FYDFAGWVTDR
+596 YDFAGWVTDKER
-607 TKTIPVTE
+607 VIPVEKRASEPISYTPG
-615 RETAVINYSSGK
+615 ETTWTV
-627 NKWDIAKDT
+627 AKDT

-646 SVTFSTKYSDT
+646 SVTFNTKYSDT
-657 TAFLGDRELDKTN
+657 TAFLGDRELDKAN

-706 SAGTCEDKNSTVTI
+706 SAGTCEDKSSTVTI

-771 TNVKKAGLYVCGWR
+771 TNVKKTGLYVCGWR

-797 ATTSGELSLQAIYES
+797 ATTSGELSLQAIYEN
-812 TVYHVTTDLDGG
+812 TVYRITTDLNGG

-834 EYKYKQSNIVL
+834 EYRYKQDNIVL
-845 PQDVTK
+845 PQNVTR
-851 QGHSFAGWYCE
+851 QGYSFAGWYLE
-862 ELDAG
+862 DED
-867 VYLIDTTK
+867 VIVTRIDTTK
-875 AMDYHLKALWNLN
+875 AMDYHLKILWNSNASVMN
-888 NSTMDIS
+888 NLKSI
-895 QTVEIDGTEKEI
+895 QIDGTEKEI
-907 PYAETPMESNQWYYN
+907 PYAEKPMESNQWYYN
-922 QLTDVEKKIYTSIYN
+922 QLTDVEKKIYTTIYN
-937 YYKFDMSKGKCQTE
+937 YYKFDMDKGECRME
-951 KTILCATD
+951 KTILYTTD
-959 KITLANMYQASEAV
+959 EITNANMYQASRAIL
-973 CLDYPSIYWIRN
+973 LDYSSLYWIEC
-985 FWHSDI
+985 FYHSKVEEI
-991 KEKDGKYISSIY
+991 DGKYACSIY
-1003 PVFSYN
+1003 PNLAYN

-1016 ALEYQGFFN
+1016 ALEYKGFFN
-1025 SIIKDLDSA
+1025 GIIKELDAA
-1034 GIRQASIPKKIRL
+1034 GIKQVSIPKKIRL
-1047 IHDYIVNTYSYR
+1047 IHDYIVKTYSYR
-1059 NETNILSANTS
+1059 NKTNILDAYTTD
-1070 NETRSIGYMMSHKE
+1070 ETRSIGYMMSHKE
-1084 GCCESYAKM
+1084 GCCVSYAKIS
-1093 LKVLFDYYN
+1093 KELFDYYD
-1102 IISTTVHSKDHRWN
+1102 IVAAVVHGKGHMWN
-1116 EVQINGK
+1116 EVWVDGK
-1123 WYLLD
+1123 WYLFD

-1144 GSKSVTDE
+1144 GSKSVTDKY
-1152 HHVIRNSY
+1152 HVIRKAY
-1160 FCNKDGDITDYGY
+1160 FCRADGDTEITDYGY
-1173 YAAPPL
+1173 YEVPPL
-1179 STEDYVEPVTPIQN
+1179 STEDYVEPVIPTPN
-1193 SNNNNSTNN
+1193 SNNNGTNN
-1202 TVIPKKNEAITS
+1202 TIAPKKDKAITS

-1222 TVSGKY
+1222 TISGKY

-1238 VKSVTILNKVKIGKK
+1238 VKNVTILNKVKIGKK

-1291 IYKKATFKVPKKQ
+1291 IYKKATFKVAKKQ

>member
-11 FAICALFV
+11 FAMCALFV

-36 VVPVE
+36 VS
-41 GYNSKTQGEIK
+41 GYAAKEQGQIK
-52 WAYDAISGDS
+52 WEYDTISGDS
-62 DSPAMNLHIVGVY
+62 NSPARNVHVVGEY
-75 QNGDFSKKI
+75 QEGDFATDI
-84 TNDIVIPDK
+84 TKDIVIPDK
-93 VPECNEDGK
+93 VPECDSKGN

-152 FSQDAYGS
+152 FSQDLYGS
-160 VIEGYGGRVDIYLPD
+160 VVEGYGGRVDIYLPD

-181 TNCFNQN
+181 QNCFNQN
-188 LIYCNSPNITLNG
+188 LVYCNSPNITLNG
-201 TDNTSSGFAFCGP
+201 TDNTSSGLAFFGP
-214 ATTPENSLQTTYKAK
+214 VTTPENSLQTTYKTK
-229 YRTNIPAILKDPDK
+229 YRTNTPTILKDPDK

-271 GLKYDSVY
+271 GLKYDSIY
-279 VFEGKEDE
+279 VFEGNEDE

-316 DKDGVLLKVPDGTDV
+316 DKDGILLKVPDGTDV

-364 PNLPENFYPTIG
+364 PNLPENFYPTVG

-388 ANGETVGEPEK
+388 TNGEAVGEPEK
-399 LEPETTM
+399 LEPGTTM

-424 VSFNANGG
+424 VSFDANGG

-466 NGGTKVT
+466 TGGTKVT
-473 EDTQITRAENHTLYA
+473 EDTQMTRAENHTLYA

-525 FEKTGYSFTGWS
+525 FEKTGYSFAGWS

-542 DVVDDLSGKVD
+542 DVVEDLNGKVD

-577 TEYKFTYD
+577 TEYEFTYD

-657 TAFLGDRELDKTN
+657 AAFLGDRELNKAN

-706 SAGTCEDKNSTVTI
+706 SAGTCEDKSSTVTI

-745 TYDTLGGEFIGEYPK
+745 TYDTLGGEFVGEYPK

-771 TNVKKAGLYVCGWR
+771 TNVKKAGLHVCGWR

-824 TLPDGVTIPT
+824 TLPDGVTMPT
-834 EYKYKQSNIVL
+834 EYKYKQNNIVL
-845 PQDVTK
+845 SQDVTK
-851 QGHSFAGWYCE
+851 QGYSFAGWYLE
-862 ELDAG
+862 DED
-867 VYLIDTTK
+867 VIVTRIDTTK
-875 AMDYHLKALWNLN
+875 AMDYHLRALWNSN
-888 NSTMDIS
+888 ASTT
-895 QTVEIDGTEKEI
+895 QVAGTVESDGTEKEI
-907 PYAETPMESNQWYYN
+907 PYAEKPMESNQWYYN
-922 QLTDVEKKIYTSIYN
+922 QLTDVEKKIYTTIYN
-937 YYKFDMSKGKCQTE
+937 YYKFDMDKGECRMENVKIVT
-951 KTILCATD
+951 KD
-959 KITLANMYQASEAV
+959 KITIANMYQASTAV
-973 CLDYPSIYWIRN
+973 VLDNPSIFWIRYFN
-985 FWHSDI
+985 HTQV
-991 KEKDGKYISSIY
+991 KEKDGVYTGTVH
-1003 PVFSYN
+1003 PVLAYHK
-1009 ETAFKAD
+1009 TAFQAD
-1016 ALEYQGFFN
+1016 ALEYGGFLQE
-1025 SIIKDLDSA
+1025 IIKSLNNSGVQKVSTA
-1034 GIRQASIPKKIRL
+1034 KKLKL
-1047 IHDYIVNTYSYR
+1047 IHDYVVKTYSYR
-1059 NETNILSANTS
+1059 NNSHILSAAAT
-1070 NETRSIGYMMSHKE
+1070 NETRSVGYLMTHKE

-1093 LKVLFDYYN
+1093 IKILCDYYQ
-1102 IISTTVHSKDHRWN
+1102 IPCVTVYSLTHMWN
-1116 EVQINGK
+1116 QVKIGNQ

-1128 ATWDDV
+1128 VTWDDE
-1134 EPISY
+1134 EPVIY
-1139 NYFLK
+1139 TYFLK
-1144 GSKSVTDE
+1144 GARSVIDE
-1152 HHVIRNSY
+1152 HHIVTSMFFSDCQGNGIKN
-1160 FCNKDGDITDYGY
+1160 
-1173 YAAPPL
+1173 YANYSVPTL
-1179 STEDYVEPVTPIQN
+1179 SKEDYVEPVNPTP
-1193 SNNNNSTNN
+1193 NNSQTA
-1202 TVIPKKNEAITS
+1202 PKKSKAVTS
-1214 VTKGKVVY
+1214 ATKGKVVY
-1222 TVSGKY
+1222 AISGKY

-1238 VKSVTILNKVKIGKK
+1238 AKSVTILNKVKIGKK
-1253 TYTVTSIAKNA
+1253 TYTVASIAKNA

-1272 KVTIKATKLKSI
+1272 RVTIKAIKLKSI

-1304 LKKYKKLIQKKK
+1304 LKKYKKLIQRKK
-1316 TGFVKTMKVKK
+1316 TGFKKTMKVK

>member
-36 VVPVE
+36 VS
-41 GYNSKTQGEIK
+41 GYAGTEQGDIIWE
-52 WAYDAISGDS
+52 YDTVSGDES
-62 DSPAMNLHIVGVY
+62 SAARNVHIIGVY
-75 QNGDFSKKI
+75 QDGKFSKKI
-84 TNDIVIPDK
+84 TKDIVIPDK
-93 VPECNEDGK
+93 VPECNENGK

-137 DATACTGLKT
+137 DATACTRLKT

-152 FSQDAYGS
+152 FSQDAYGTDE
-160 VIEGYGGRVDIYLPD
+160 EGNFGKVKVYLPD
-175 SLEKIG
+175 TTEIIG
-181 TNCFNQN
+181 EHCFALNTV
-188 LIYCNSPNITLNG
+188 YCNSPNITLKKEDDE
-201 TDNTSSGFAFCGP
+201 TLSAFRFFGP
-214 ATTPENSLQTTYKAK
+214 ITTPENTLMTTYKTK
-229 YRTNIPAILKDPDK
+229 YRTSMPSTFPDPDK

-293 NIYPPKKD
+293 NIHPPKKD

-340 QVSFRNNQNTNVQ
+340 QISFRNNQNTNVQ

-388 ANGETVGEPEK
+388 ANGEAVGEPEK

-424 VSFNANGG
+424 VSFDANGG

-473 EDTQITRAENHTLYA
+473 EDTQMTRAENHTLYA

-577 TEYKFTYD
+577 TEYEFTYG

-745 TYDTLGGEFIGEYPK
+745 TYDTLGGEFVGEYPK

-771 TNVKKAGLYVCGWR
+771 TNVKKAGLHVCGWR
-785 NTLNNKVMTKVD
+785 NTLNNKVMTKVE

-1093 LKVLFDYYN
+1093 SKVLFDYYN

-1173 YAAPPL
+1173 YEVPPL

-1214 VTKGKVVY
+1214 ATKGKVVY
-1222 TVSGKY
+1222 AISGKY

-1238 VKSVTILNKVKIGKK
+1238 VKNVTILNKVKIGKK

>member
-1 MKARKRNIIS
+1 MKAKKRNIIS

-36 VVPVE
+36 VS
-41 GYNSKTQGEIK
+41 GYAGTEQGDIIWE
-52 WAYDAISGDS
+52 YDTVSGDES
-62 DSPAMNLHIVGVY
+62 SAARNVHIIGVY
-75 QNGDFSKKI
+75 QDGKFSKEVTDNI
-84 TNDIVIPDK
+84 IIPDK
-93 VPECNEDGK
+93 VPECDSKGN

-137 DATACTGLKT
+137 DGTACTGLKT

-152 FSQDAYGS
+152 FSQGAYGS
-160 VIEGYGGRVDIYLPD
+160 TDDGYAGRVDIYLPD
-175 SLEKIG
+175 SLEVIG
-181 TNCFNQN
+181 KNCFNQN
-188 LIYCNSPNITLNG
+188 LVYCNSPNVLLNG
-201 TDNTSSGFAFCGP
+201 ADNIADNFAYRGP
-214 ATTPENSLQTTYKAK
+214 ITTPENTLKTIYKSK
-229 YRTNIPAILKDPDK
+229 YKTNIPAILKDPDK

-293 NIYPPKKD
+293 NIHPPKKD

-364 PNLPENFYPTIG
+364 PNLPENFYPTVG

-388 ANGETVGEPEK
+388 ANGEAVGEPEK

-424 VSFNANGG
+424 VSFDANGG

-646 SVTFSTKYSDT
+646 SVTFNTKYSDT

-745 TYDTLGGEFIGEYPK
+745 TYDTLGGEFVGDYPK
-760 TYSYGDEFDLP
+760 TYTYGDELELP
-771 TNVKKAGLYVCGWR
+771 TNVMKKGLYICGWR
-785 NTLNNKVMTKVD
+785 NTLNHKMITKID
-797 ATTSGELSLQAIYES
+797 TTTSGELYLQAVYENA
-812 TVYHVTTDLDGG
+812 VYRVITDLDGG
-824 TLPDGVTIPT
+824 TLANGATIPT
-834 EYKYKQSNIVL
+834 EYKYKGENKLL
-845 PQDVTK
+845 PFEVTK
-851 QGHSFAGWYCE
+851 PGYSFAGWYCE
-862 ELDAG
+862 EIDACI
-867 VYLIDTTK
+867 YFISTSE
-875 AMDYHLKALWNLN
+875 AMDYHIKALWNSKA
-888 NSTMDIS
+888 STTNIS
-895 QTVEIDGTEKEI
+895 QTVESTGKEKEI
-907 PYAETPMESNQWYYN
+907 PYAEKPMESNQWYYN
-922 QLTDVEKKIYTSIYN
+922 RLTDVEKKIYTTIYN
-937 YYKFDMSKGKCQTE
+937 YYKFDMDKGECRMENVKVVT
-951 KTILCATD
+951 KD
-959 KITLANMYQASEAV
+959 KITIANMYQASTAV
-973 CLDYPSIYWIRN
+973 VLDNPSIFWIRYFN
-985 FWHSDI
+985 HTQM
-991 KEKDGKYISSIY
+991 KEKDGVYTGTIH
-1003 PVFSYN
+1003 PVLAYYK
-1009 ETAFKAD
+1009 TAFQAD
-1016 ALEYQGFFN
+1016 ALEYGGFLQE
-1025 SIIKDLDSA
+1025 IIKSLNNSGVQKVSTA
-1034 GIRQASIPKKIRL
+1034 KKLKL
-1047 IHDYIVNTYSYR
+1047 IHDYVVKTYSYR
-1059 NETNILSANTS
+1059 NNSHILSAAAT
-1070 NETRSIGYMMSHKE
+1070 NETRSVGYLMTHKE
-1084 GCCESYAKM
+1084 GCCESYARMIKI
-1093 LKVLFDYYN
+1093 LCDYYQ
-1102 IISTTVHSKDHRWN
+1102 IPCVTVYSLTHMWN
-1116 EVQINGK
+1116 QVKIGNQ

-1128 ATWDDV
+1128 ATWDDE
-1134 EPISY
+1134 EPVVY
-1139 NYFLK
+1139 TYFLK
-1144 GSKSVTDE
+1144 GAKSVIDE
-1152 HHVIRNSY
+1152 HHIVTSMFFSDCQGNGI
-1160 FCNKDGDITDYGY
+1160 KD
-1173 YAAPPL
+1173 YANYSVPTL
-1179 STEDYVEPVTPIQN
+1179 SKDDYVEPVNPTP
-1193 SNNNNSTNN
+1193 NNSQTA
-1202 TVIPKKNEAITS
+1202 PKKSKAVTS
-1214 VTKGKVVY
+1214 ATKGKVVY
-1222 TVSGKY
+1222 AISGKY

-1238 VKSVTILNKVKIGKK
+1238 AKSVTILNKVKIGKK

-1272 KVTIKATKLKSI
+1272 KVTIKAAKLKSI

>member
-1 MKARKRNIIS
+1 MINKYSLPNVKTIFHLGLVVFFVCCMFCMGREKKTKALTYKHDGI
-11 FAICALFV
+11 V
-19 AGLLA
+19 
-24 GSCYIKE
+24 
-31 GKQNA
+31 
-36 VVPVE
+36 
-41 GYNSKTQGEIK
+41 
-52 WAYDAISGDS
+52 WAFEAYEKHNT
-62 DSPAMNLHIVGVY
+62 PAENVHIVGTT
-75 QNGDFSKKI
+75 NGYLYTTI
-84 TNDIVIPDK
+84 TKDIIIPD
-93 VPECNEDGK
+93 EFLEYDENGN
-102 IIAYHKVE
+102 IIARHKVE
-110 SLGDAD
+110 SLGREGVTGE
-116 AKNKDSFFLG
+116 DSFF
-126 SFNVTSSGIVV
+126 SDRTYVTSSGIVV

-152 FSQDAYGS
+152 FSQDFYGS
-160 VIEGYGGRVDIYLPD
+160 VVEGYGGRVDIYLPD

-181 TNCFNQN
+181 TNCFNEN
-188 LIYCNSPNITLNG
+188 LVYCNSPNIALDG
-201 TDNTSSGFAFCGP
+201 TDNTSSGFAFFGP

-293 NIYPPKKD
+293 NIHPPKKE

-316 DKDGVLLKVPDGTDV
+316 DKDGVLLKVPDGMDV

-388 ANGETVGEPEK
+388 ANGEAVGGPEK

-424 VSFNANGG
+424 VSFDANGG

-473 EDTQITRAENHTLYA
+473 EDTQMTRAENHTLYA
-488 HWTARTHKVVFDGN
+488 HWTAKSHKVVFDGN

-562 PNTYKVTFVTNSQSK
+562 PNTYKVTFVTNGKSEEK
-577 TEYKFTYD
+577 YFTYD
-585 AWEDFPYLYSK
+585 KKEVILAKTSDE
-596 FYDFAGWVTDR
+596 YDFAGWVTDKER
-607 TKTIPVTE
+607 VIPVEKRASEPISYTPGE
-615 RETAVINYSSGK
+615 ATWTV
-627 NKWDIAKDT
+627 AKDT

-646 SVTFSTKYSDT
+646 SVTLSTKYSDT
-657 TAFLGDRELDKTN
+657 TAFLGDRELNKAN

-720 PFPSNYALKNNLKV
+720 PFPSNYTLKNNLKV
-734 YVEAANRTYGI
+734 YVEAVNRTYGI

-834 EYKYKQSNIVL
+834 EYKYKQNNIVL

-851 QGHSFAGWYCE
+851 QGYSFAGWYLE
-862 ELDAG
+862 DEDII
-867 VYLIDTTK
+867 VTRIDTTK
-875 AMDYHLKALWNLN
+875 AMDYHLRALWNSN
-888 NSTMDIS
+888 ASTTKIAG
-895 QTVEIDGTEKEI
+895 TVESDGTEKEI
-907 PYAETPMESNQWYYN
+907 PYAEKPMESNQWYYN
-922 QLTDVEKKIYTSIYN
+922 QLTDVEKKIYTTIYN
-937 YYKFDMSKGKCQTE
+937 YYKFDMDKGECRMENVKVVT
-951 KTILCATD
+951 KD
-959 KITLANMYQASEAV
+959 KITIANMYQASTAV
-973 CLDYPSIYWIRN
+973 VLDNPSIFWIRYFN
-985 FWHSDI
+985 HSKI
-991 KEKDGKYISSIY
+991 ELGKDNDVYSAGIY
-1003 PVFSYN
+1003 PVVGGG
-1009 ETAFKAD
+1009 E
-1016 ALEYQGFFN
+1016 
-1025 SIIKDLDSA
+1025 
-1034 GIRQASIPKKIRL
+1034 KKIREDAL
-1047 IHDYIVNTYSYR
+1047 KNKTSFESIILLL
-1059 NETNILSANTS
+1059 NETMKSGISIHNKILNIYGLVTKSGSVSCTKM
-1070 NETRSIGYMMSHKE
+1070 I
-1084 GCCESYAKM
+1084 KM
-1093 LKVLFDYYN
+1093 LCDYYEIPCVIVFN
-1102 IISTTVHSKDHRWN
+1102 KNKMWN
-1116 EVQINGK
+1116 QVKINGN

-1128 ATWDDV
+1128 ASMDIGKT
-1134 EPISY
+1134 SNY
-1139 NYFLK
+1139 NCFLK
-1144 GSKSVTDE
+1144 G
-1152 HHVIRNSY
+1152 RNDL
-1160 FCNKDGDITDYGY
+1160 KGGGY
-1173 YAAPPL
+1173 QTISNYLCDMTGKLIKEYANYEMPIL
-1179 STEDYVEPVTPIQN
+1179 SEEDYFEPQSSIQN
-1193 SNNNNSTNN
+1193 KNAMSLPSSNPSKTIAAKAK
-1202 TVIPKKNEAITS
+1202 T

-1222 TVSGKY
+1222 QASGKS
-1228 AVVKKCTSKK
+1228 AFVKKVTSKK
-1238 VKSVTILNKVKIGKK
+1238 LKKVTIQKTVTINGKK
-1253 TYTVTSIAKNA
+1253 YKVTAIAKNA

-1272 KVTIKATKLKSI
+1272 TITIKSVSLKKV
-1284 GKNAFKG
+1284 GKNAIKG
-1291 IYKKATFKVPKKQ
+1291 INKKAKIKVPKKY
-1304 LKKYKKLIQKKK
+1304 LKKYKKLFTKKA
-1316 TGFVKTMKVKK
+1316 GFVKTMKVRK

>member
-36 VVPVE
+36 VSKVE
-41 GYNSKTQGEIK
+41 GYEAKQQGKIK
-52 WAYDAISGDS
+52 WEYNTVSGDS
-62 DSPAMNLHIVGVY
+62 DSPA
-75 QNGDFSKKI
+75 QNVHVLGIYKDGDFSKEV
-84 TNDIVIPDK
+84 TDDIIIPDK
-93 VPECNEDGK
+93 VPECDSKGN

-110 SLGDAD
+110 SIGA
-116 AKNKDSFFLG
+116 NKVSDEDSFFFG

-152 FSQDAYGS
+152 FSQDVYGTDE
-160 VIEGYGGRVDIYLPD
+160 EGNFGKVKVYLPD
-175 SLEKIG
+175 TTEVIG
-181 TNCFNQN
+181 KHCFALNTV
-188 LIYCNSPNITLNG
+188 YCNSPNITLKKAEDE
-201 TDNTSSGFAFCGP
+201 TLSGFRFFGP
-214 ATTPENSLQTTYKAK
+214 VTTPENTLMTTYKTK
-229 YRTNIPAILKDPDK
+229 YRTSMPSTFPDPDK

-293 NIYPPKKD
+293 NIYPPKKE

-364 PNLPENFYPTIG
+364 PNLPDDFYPTVG

-388 ANGETVGEPEK
+388 TNGEAIGEPEK
-399 LEPETTM
+399 LEPGTTM

-424 VSFNANGG
+424 VSFDANGG

-473 EDTQITRAENHTLYA
+473 EDTQMTRAENHTLYA

-525 FEKTGYSFTGWS
+525 YEKTGYSFTGWS
-537 YAKDG
+537 YTKDG

-577 TEYKFTYD
+577 TEYEFTYD
-585 AWEDFPYLYSK
+585 AWENFPYLYSK
-596 FYDFAGWVTDR
+596 SYDFAGWVTDR

-657 TAFLGDRELDKTN
+657 TAFLGDRELNKAN

-812 TVYHVTTDLDGG
+812 AVYYVTTDLDGG
-824 TLPDGVTIPT
+824 TLPDGVTMPT
-834 EYKYKQSNIVL
+834 EYKYKQNNIVL

-851 QGHSFAGWYCE
+851 QGYSFAGWYCE
-862 ELDAG
+862 EIDACI
-867 VYLIDTTK
+867 YFISTSE
-875 AMDYHLKALWNLN
+875 AMDYHIKALWNSKA
-888 NSTMDIS
+888 STTNIS
-895 QTVEIDGTEKEI
+895 QTVESTGKEKEI
-907 PYAETPMESNQWYYN
+907 PYAEKPMESNQWYYN
-922 QLTDVEKKIYTSIYN
+922 QLTDVEKKIYTTIYN
-937 YYKFDMSKGKCQTE
+937 YYKFDMDKGECRMENTKIVT
-951 KTILCATD
+951 KD
-959 KITLANMYQASEAV
+959 KITIANMYQASMAV
-973 CLDYPSIYWIRN
+973 VLDNPSMFWIRY
-985 FWHSDI
+985 FLHSNT
-991 KEKDGKYISSIY
+991 KENDGKYVSSIH

-1016 ALEYQGFFN
+1016 ALEYKGFFN
-1025 SIIKDLDSA
+1025 SIIKELDAA
-1034 GIRQASIPKKIRL
+1034 GIKQASIRKKIQL
-1047 IHDYIVNTYSYR
+1047 IHDYIVKTYNYR
-1059 NETNILSANTS
+1059 NETNILNAYTTD
-1070 NETRSIGYMMSHKE
+1070 ETRAIGYMMTHKE
-1084 GCCESYAKM
+1084 GCCASYAKI
-1093 LKVLFDYYN
+1093 LKALCDYYN
-1102 IISTTVHSKDHRWN
+1102 IMCITVISDDHMWN

-1139 NYFLK
+1139 DYFLK
-1144 GSKSVTDE
+1144 GSESVTDK
-1152 HHVIRNSY
+1152 HHVIQKAY
-1160 FCNKDGDITDYGY
+1160 FGNKDGVITDYGY
-1173 YAAPPL
+1173 YEVPL
-1179 STEDYVEPVTPIQN
+1179 LSKKDYVEAVTP
-1193 SNNNNSTNN
+1193 
-1202 TVIPKKNEAITS
+1202 KKDKAITS
-1214 VTKGKVVY
+1214 ATKGKVVY
-1222 TVSGKY
+1222 AISGKY

-1272 KVTIKATKLKSI
+1272 KVTIKAAKLKSI

-1291 IYKKATFKVPKKQ
+1291 IYKKTTFKVPKKQ

>member
-36 VVPVE
+36 VS
-41 GYNSKTQGEIK
+41 GYAAKEQGQIK
-52 WAYDAISGDS
+52 WAYETETGNS
-62 DSPAMNLHIVGVY
+62 DSPALNVRVVGMY
-75 QNGDFSKKI
+75 QNGEF
-84 TNDIVIPDK
+84 TTDIMQDIIIPDK
-93 VPECNEDGK
+93 VPECDKKGN

-110 SLGDAD
+110 SLGATNAVNQDG
-116 AKNKDSFFLG
+116 FFYETES

-147 VNDWA
+147 INDWA
-152 FSQDAYGS
+152 FSQDAYGNED
-160 VIEGYGGRVDIYLPD
+160 EGYDGKVYIYLPD

-181 TNCFNQN
+181 TNCFNRN
-188 LIYCNSPNITLNG
+188 LVYCNSPNITLDG
-201 TDNTSSGFAFCGP
+201 TDNTSSGFAFRGP
-214 ATTPENSLQTTYKAK
+214 VTTPENTLKTVYKTK
-229 YRTNIPAILKDPDK
+229 YKTNIPAILKDPDK

-293 NIYPPKKD
+293 NIHPPKKD

-388 ANGETVGEPEK
+388 ANGEAVGEPEK
-399 LEPETTM
+399 LEPGTTM

-424 VSFNANGG
+424 VSFDANGG

-466 NGGTKVT
+466 TGGTKVT
-473 EDTQITRAENHTLYA
+473 EDTQMTRAENHTLYA

-525 FEKTGYSFTGWS
+525 YEKTGYSFIGWS

-553 TVIVYAIWK
+553 TVTVYAIWK
-562 PNTYKVTFVTNSQSK
+562 PNTYKVTFVTNGK
-577 TEYKFTYD
+577 TEEKYFTYD
-585 AWEDFPYLYSK
+585 KKEVILAKTSDE
-596 FYDFAGWVTDR
+596 YDFAGWVMDKER
-607 TKTIPVTE
+607 VIPVEKRASEPISYTPGE
-615 RETAVINYSSGK
+615 ATWTV
-627 NKWDIAKDT
+627 AKDT

-657 TAFLGDRELDKTN
+657 TAFLGDRELNKTN

-771 TNVKKAGLYVCGWR
+771 TNVKKKGFYVCGWR

-797 ATTSGELSLQAIYES
+797 ATTSGELSLQAIYEN
-812 TVYHVTTDLDGG
+812 TVYRITTDLNGG

-834 EYKYKQSNIVL
+834 EYRYKQDNIVL

-851 QGHSFAGWYCE
+851 QGYSFAGWYLE
-862 ELDAG
+862 DED
-867 VYLIDTTK
+867 VIVTRIDTTK
-875 AMDYHLKALWNLN
+875 AMDYHLRVLWNSN
-888 NSTMDIS
+888 ASTTKVAG
-895 QTVEIDGTEKEI
+895 TVESDGTEKEI
-907 PYAETPMESNQWYYN
+907 PYAEKPMESNQWYYN
-922 QLTDVEKKIYTSIYN
+922 QLTDVEKKIYTTIYN
-937 YYKFDMSKGKCQTE
+937 YYKFDMDKGECRMENVKIVT
-951 KTILCATD
+951 KD
-959 KITLANMYQASEAV
+959 KITIANMYQASTAV
-973 CLDYPSIYWIRN
+973 VLDNPSIFWIRYFN
-985 FWHSDI
+985 HTQM
-991 KEKDGKYISSIY
+991 KEKDGVYTGTIH
-1003 PVFSYN
+1003 PVLAYHK
-1009 ETAFKAD
+1009 TAFQAD
-1016 ALEYQGFFN
+1016 ALEYGGFLQE
-1025 SIIKDLDSA
+1025 IIKSLNNSGVQKVSTA
-1034 GIRQASIPKKIRL
+1034 KKLKL
-1047 IHDYIVNTYSYR
+1047 IHDYVVKTYSYR
-1059 NETNILSANTS
+1059 NNSHILSAAAT
-1070 NETRSIGYMMSHKE
+1070 NETRSVGYLMTHKE

-1093 LKVLFDYYN
+1093 IKILCDYYQ
-1102 IISTTVHSKDHRWN
+1102 IPCVTVYSLTHMWN
-1116 EVQINGK
+1116 QVKIGNQ

-1128 ATWDDV
+1128 ATWDDE
-1134 EPISY
+1134 EPVVY
-1139 NYFLK
+1139 TYFLK
-1144 GSKSVTDE
+1144 GAKSVIDE
-1152 HHVIRNSY
+1152 HHIVTSMFFSDCQGNGI
-1160 FCNKDGDITDYGY
+1160 KD
-1173 YAAPPL
+1173 YANYSVPTL
-1179 STEDYVEPVTPIQN
+1179 SKEDYVEPVNPTP
-1193 SNNNNSTNN
+1193 NNSQTA
-1202 TVIPKKNEAITS
+1202 PKKRKAVTS
-1214 VTKGKVVY
+1214 ATKGKLVY
-1222 TVSGKY
+1222 AISGKY

-1253 TYTVTSIAKNA
+1253 TYTVTSITKNA

-1272 KVTIKATKLKSI
+1272 RVTIKAIKLKSI

-1316 TGFVKTMKVKK
+1316 TGFKKTMKVK

>member
-36 VVPVE
+36 EVPVE

-84 TNDIVIPDK
+84 TKDIVIPDK

-152 FSQDAYGS
+152 FSQDAYGNED
-160 VIEGYGGRVDIYLPD
+160 EGYDGKVYIYLPD

-181 TNCFNQN
+181 TNCFNRN
-188 LIYCNSPNITLNG
+188 LVYCNSPNILLDG
-201 TDNTSSGFAFCGP
+201 TDNTSSGFAFRGP
-214 ATTPENSLQTTYKAK
+214 VTTPENTLKTVYKTK
-229 YRTNIPAILKDPDK
+229 YKTNIPAILKDPDK
-243 FPYIGAAAKEVTL
+243 FPYIGATAKEVTL

-293 NIYPPKKD
+293 NIHPPKKE

-364 PNLPENFYPTIG
+364 PNLPENFYPTVG

-388 ANGETVGEPEK
+388 ANGEAVGEPEK

-424 VSFNANGG
+424 VSFDANGG

-473 EDTQITRAENHTLYA
+473 EDTQMTRAENHTLYA

-615 RETAVINYSSGK
+615 RETAVINYGSGK

-657 TAFLGDRELDKTN
+657 TAFLGDRELNKTN

-745 TYDTLGGEFIGEYPK
+745 TYDTLGGEFVGEYPK

-785 NTLNNKVMTKVD
+785 NTLNNKVMTKVE

-812 TVYHVTTDLDGG
+812 AVYYVTTDLDGG
-824 TLPDGVTIPT
+824 TLPDGVTMPT
-834 EYKYKQSNIVL
+834 EYKYKQNNIVL
-845 PQDVTK
+845 PQNVTK
-851 QGHSFAGWYCE
+851 QGYSFAGWYLE
-862 ELDAG
+862 DED
-867 VYLIDTTK
+867 VIVTRIDTTK
-875 AMDYHLKALWNLN
+875 AMDYHLRALWNSN
-888 NSTMDIS
+888 ASTT
-895 QTVEIDGTEKEI
+895 QVAGTVESDGTEKEI
-907 PYAETPMESNQWYYN
+907 PYAEKPMESNQWYYN
-922 QLTDVEKKIYTSIYN
+922 RLTDVEKKIYTTIYN
-937 YYKFDMSKGKCQTE
+937 YYKFDMDKGECRMENVKVVT
-951 KTILCATD
+951 KD
-959 KITLANMYQASEAV
+959 KITIANMYQASTAV
-973 CLDYPSIYWIRN
+973 VLDNPSIFWIRYFN
-985 FWHSDI
+985 HTQM
-991 KEKDGKYISSIY
+991 KEKDGVYTGTIH
-1003 PVFSYN
+1003 PVLAYYK
-1009 ETAFKAD
+1009 TAFQAD
-1016 ALEYQGFFN
+1016 ALEYGGFLQE
-1025 SIIKDLDSA
+1025 IIKSLNNSGVQKVSTA
-1034 GIRQASIPKKIRL
+1034 KKLKL
-1047 IHDYIVNTYSYR
+1047 IHDYVVKTYSYR
-1059 NETNILSANTS
+1059 NNSHILSAAAT
-1070 NETRSIGYMMSHKE
+1070 NETRSVGYLMTHKE

-1093 LKVLFDYYN
+1093 IKILCDYYQ
-1102 IISTTVHSKDHRWN
+1102 IPCVTVYSLTHMWN
-1116 EVQINGK
+1116 QVKIGNQ

-1128 ATWDDV
+1128 ATWDDE
-1134 EPISY
+1134 EPVVY
-1139 NYFLK
+1139 TYFLK
-1144 GSKSVTDE
+1144 GAKSVIDE
-1152 HHVIRNSY
+1152 HHIVTSMFFSDCQGNGI
-1160 FCNKDGDITDYGY
+1160 KD
-1173 YAAPPL
+1173 YANYSVPTL
-1179 STEDYVEPVTPIQN
+1179 SKEDYVEPVNPAP
-1193 SNNNNSTNN
+1193 NNSQTA
-1202 TVIPKKNEAITS
+1202 PKKSKAVTS
-1214 VTKGKVVY
+1214 ATKGKVVY
-1222 TVSGKY
+1222 AISGKY

-1238 VKSVTILNKVKIGKK
+1238 AKSVTILNKVKIGKK
-1253 TYTVTSIAKNA
+1253 TYTVTSIAENA

-1272 KVTIKATKLKSI
+1272 RVTIKAIKLKSI

-1316 TGFVKTMKVKK
+1316 TGFKKTMKVK

>member
-36 VVPVE
+36 VS
-41 GYNSKTQGEIK
+41 GYAGTEQGDIIWE
-52 WAYDAISGDS
+52 YDTVSGDES
-62 DSPAMNLHIVGVY
+62 SAARNVHIIGVY
-75 QNGDFSKKI
+75 QDGKFSKEV
-84 TNDIVIPDK
+84 TDDIIIPDK
-93 VPECNEDGK
+93 VPECDSKGN

-110 SLGDAD
+110 SIGA
-116 AKNKDSFFLG
+116 NKVSDEDSFFFG

-152 FSQDAYGS
+152 FSAD
-160 VIEGYGGRVDIYLPD
+160 GYGNEVDGYDGKVYIYLPD

-181 TNCFNQN
+181 ENCFKRN
-188 LIYCNSPNITLNG
+188 IAYCNSPNISLSG
-201 TDNTSSGFAFCGP
+201 TDNTSSGFSFFGP
-214 ATTPENSLQTTYKAK
+214 VTTPENSLQTTYKAK

-243 FPYIGAAAKEVTL
+243 FPYIGATAKEVTL

-388 ANGETVGEPEK
+388 ANGEAVGEPEK

-424 VSFNANGG
+424 VSFDANGG

-473 EDTQITRAENHTLYA
+473 EDTQMTRAENHTLYA

-646 SVTFSTKYSDT
+646 SVTFSTKHSDT
-657 TAFLGDRELDKTN
+657 IAFLGDRELDKTN

-745 TYDTLGGEFIGEYPK
+745 TYDTLGGEFVGDYPK

-771 TNVKKAGLYVCGWR
+771 TNVKRKGFYVCGWR
-785 NTLNNKVMTKVD
+785 NTLNNKVMTKVE

-851 QGHSFAGWYCE
+851 QGHSFAGWYLE
-862 ELDAG
+862 DED
-867 VYLIDTTK
+867 VIVTRIDTTK
-875 AMDYHLKALWNLN
+875 AMDYYLRALWSSNA
-888 NSTMDIS
+888 STTKIAG
-895 QTVEIDGTEKEI
+895 TVESDGTEKEI
-907 PYAETPMESNQWYYN
+907 PYAEKPMESNQWYYN
-922 QLTDVEKKIYTSIYN
+922 RLTDVEKKIYTTIYN
-937 YYKFDMSKGKCQTE
+937 YYKFDMDKGECRMENVKVVT
-951 KTILCATD
+951 KD
-959 KITLANMYQASEAV
+959 KITIANMYQASTAV
-973 CLDYPSIYWIRN
+973 VLDNPSIFWIRYFN
-985 FWHSDI
+985 HTQM
-991 KEKDGKYISSIY
+991 KEKDGVYTGTIH
-1003 PVFSYN
+1003 PVLAYYK
-1009 ETAFKAD
+1009 TAFQAD
-1016 ALEYQGFFN
+1016 ALEYGGFLQE
-1025 SIIKDLDSA
+1025 IIKSLNNSGVQKVSTA
-1034 GIRQASIPKKIRL
+1034 KKLKL
-1047 IHDYIVNTYSYR
+1047 IHDYVVKTYSYR
-1059 NETNILSANTS
+1059 NNSHILSAAAT
-1070 NETRSIGYMMSHKE
+1070 NETRSVGYLMTHKE

-1093 LKVLFDYYN
+1093 IKILCDYYQ
-1102 IISTTVHSKDHRWN
+1102 IPCVTVYSLTHMWN
-1116 EVQINGK
+1116 QVKIGNQ

-1128 ATWDDV
+1128 ATWDDE
-1134 EPISY
+1134 EPVVY
-1139 NYFLK
+1139 TYFLK
-1144 GSKSVTDE
+1144 GAKSVIDE
-1152 HHVIRNSY
+1152 HHIVTSMFFSDCQGNGI
-1160 FCNKDGDITDYGY
+1160 KD
-1173 YAAPPL
+1173 YANYSVPTL
-1179 STEDYVEPVTPIQN
+1179 SKEDYVEPVNPAP
-1193 SNNNNSTNN
+1193 NNSQTA
-1202 TVIPKKNEAITS
+1202 PKKSKAVTS
-1214 VTKGKVVY
+1214 ATKGKVVY
-1222 TVSGKY
+1222 AISGKY

-1238 VKSVTILNKVKIGKK
+1238 AKSVTILNKVKIGKK

-1272 KVTIKATKLKSI
+1272 KVTIKAAKLKSI

-1316 TGFVKTMKVKK
+1316 TGFKKTMKVK